1 MGAILEG
8 AELLKDPVYAV
19 IFAVICY
26 GFYRLFKWV
35 VTDDEE

>member
-8 AELLKDPVYAV
+8 AELLKDPVYAA

>member
-19 IFAVICY
+19 VFAIICY